1 MTRIFDGSEISL
13 KFLYYILFNVC
24 VCVCVCVC
32 VYMSGCTSGG
42 EGKFWELLAPFF
54 YCVDYELRLSDLAAG
69 DITL

>member
-32 VYMSGCTSGG
+32 VYTCQGAQVEERVSFGSC
-42 EGKFWELLAPFF
+42 LLLFST
-54 YCVDYELRLSDLAAG
+54 V
-69 DITL
+69 